1 MLSSRQRQG
10 RKPRLL
16 LRWGALSRWF
26 RRCYRQAVTAEIA
39 HPYRALLAQFIAEAE
54 SAAPGCQLVAANL
67 LDALYEFGS
76 GSQTAGQQINSPL
89 TLLTAHRA
97 KGLEFDHVLVLDGG
111 AWQSAAAD
119 ERRLFYVA
127 MTRARKTLALC
138 CRQGGR
144 HAFIAEC
151 EPLCLKSRGQ
161 RVEGLSRALERVW
174 VADPSQVVL
183 SWPGCFAADQP
194 IHRALAGL
202 DWGSELVLRERG
214 NGSEGWELAD
224 ANGIAVGRMA
234 QAFRPPPGR
243 IVAVRVAAVLGRDK
257 SRATK
262 PSSEPNPGNWFCRK
276 SCTSPTVLN
285 PTPTRQAA
293 CASWGRCR

>member
-1 MLSSRQRQG
+1 MAELQRLNRLQSGNPSGYWGRFAVIARNWQNLEMLEALCRRSGIPVRSLRDEYLLDLHSTREGRVLIRLLSSRQRQG

-111 AWQSAAAD
+111 AWQSAAPTSGA
-119 ERRLFYVA
+119 
-127 MTRARKTLALC
+127 
-138 CRQGGR
+138 
-144 HAFIAEC
+144 
-151 EPLCLKSRGQ
+151 
-161 RVEGLSRALERVW
+161 
-174 VADPSQVVL
+174 
-183 SWPGCFAADQP
+183 CFTW
-194 IHRALAGL
+194 R
-202 DWGSELVLRERG
+202 
-214 NGSEGWELAD
+214 
-224 ANGIAVGRMA
+224 
-234 QAFRPPPGR
+234 
-243 IVAVRVAAVLGRDK
+243 
-257 SRATK
+257 
-262 PSSEPNPGNWFCRK
+262 
-276 SCTSPTVLN
+276 
-285 PTPTRQAA
+285 
-293 CASWGRCR
+293 